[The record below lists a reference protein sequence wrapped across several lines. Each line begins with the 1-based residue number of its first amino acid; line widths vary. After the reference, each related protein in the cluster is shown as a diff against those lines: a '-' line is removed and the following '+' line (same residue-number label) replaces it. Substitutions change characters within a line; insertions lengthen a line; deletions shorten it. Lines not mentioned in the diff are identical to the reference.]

1 MALTSETFVLFKF
14 DFLTSLSFPTYWQL
28 IGLTLHCLN
37 IKSTPVFV
45 LDLLH
50 ICSMHDDYDDSEEAR
65 MQACFV

>member
-1 MALTSETFVLFKF
+1 MALTSDTSALFKF
-14 DFLTSLSFPTYWQL
+14 DVLISLSFPTYWQL
-28 IGLTLHCLN
+28 IAPTLHCLN